1 MSKFQ
6 VSLSQ
11 LPGFDF
17 VGSSVFMD
25 ISVFIAWSATA
36 GSGIGVVGVLGT
48 CCNQRFFFLV
58 LANRFG
64 WKKNFCL
71 YAFSAL

>member
-1 MSKFQ
+1 MTTFAPSLIKNLITTFNEMSKFQ

-48 CCNQRFFFLV
+48 CCNQRFFYF
-58 LANRFG
+58 
-64 WKKNFCL
+64 
-71 YAFSAL
+71 